1 MRNHVL
7 SSIILLLIFCCGLQQ
22 SGFAN
27 KITLTKTGG
36 NNTLY
41 TSGITHA

>member
-1 MRNHVL
+1 MRKHVL
-7 SSIILLLIFCCGLQQ
+7 SSIIFMLIFGCGMQ
-22 SGFAN
+22 SRGFTN

-41 TSGITHA
+41 TSGITLA